1 MPGDSNLTRSDLL
14 VAPRYESTSG
24 VEETDMHR
32 SFQTIQPLAGPRLNG
47 DEPATNRTA
56 NLGKIPKIGGTPPP
70 TSTSL
75 E

>member
-1 MPGDSNLTRSDLL
+1 
-14 VAPRYESTSG
+14 
-24 VEETDMHR
+24 MHR